1 MLEPATDYWRRAGD
15 SAMARSANAEAVHHF
30 SAALDLIAT
39 IGEKPEREARELE
52 LCVKLGPA
60 LMIVKGT
67 ASPEVHAIYTRAA
80 GLRTGEDSA
89 ERFKAL
95 WGLFYYSMTSGRLR
109 EASDYARELLMLAQR
124 LGADDL
130 VLEGYHARWATL
142 HWRGELKAAEL
153 DCREGISRYD
163 PTRHHALAFAFSG
176 HDPGTCAHS
185 IGAINTLLL
194 GFPHRAIERGAEAIT
209 LARTLAHPYSLAVA
223 MYLYSM
229 VLQIARQWETSRA
242 IATQLVQL
250 SREHNFPMMRGNGM
264 FFTGSASAEA
274 GDLEQGVA
282 LMEQGLSLLIST
294 GRRVTRPY
302 MQMVLARAKA
312 DLGKLAEASELVDE
326 ALRAT
331 DAQGERWSEAELH
344 HVRARLL
351 MARGQFDESEVHL
364 RQSVEISRS
373 QKARAFE
380 LRAATSLARLW
391 RDQGKVKEARELL
404 GPVYDWFTEGFD
416 TRDLTEAKALLCEL
430 A

>member
-1 MLEPATDYWRRAGD
+1 LHWCGEL
-15 SAMARSANAEAVHHF
+15 
-30 SAALDLIAT
+30 SAAD
-39 IGEKPEREARELE
+39 
-52 LCVKLGPA
+52 
-60 LMIVKGT
+60 
-67 ASPEVHAIYTRAA
+67 
-80 GLRTGEDSA
+80 
-89 ERFKAL
+89 
-95 WGLFYYSMTSGRLR
+95 
-109 EASDYARELLMLAQR
+109 
-124 LGADDL
+124 
-130 VLEGYHARWATL
+130 
-142 HWRGELKAAEL
+142 L

-163 PTRHHALAFAFSG
+163 RSRHHALAFAFSG
-176 HDPGTCAHS
+176 HDPGICARG

-194 GFPHRAIERGAEAIT
+194 GFPHQAIERGAEAMT
-209 LARTLAHPYSLAVA
+209 LARTLAHPYSLALA
-223 MYLYSM
+223 MWQYSI

-282 LMEQGLSLLIST
+282 LMEQGLGLLIST

-312 DLGKLAEASELVDE
+312 DLGKLAEAFELVDE

-351 MARGQFDESEVHL
+351 MARGQFDESEMNL
-364 RQSVEISRS
+364 WRSIEISRS